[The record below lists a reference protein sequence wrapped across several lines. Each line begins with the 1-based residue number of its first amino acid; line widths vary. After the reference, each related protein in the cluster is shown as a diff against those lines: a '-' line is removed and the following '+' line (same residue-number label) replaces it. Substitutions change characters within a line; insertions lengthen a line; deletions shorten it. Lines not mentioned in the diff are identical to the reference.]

1 MLQGI
6 FKAIGYGLCH
16 QLPERSL
23 FVGGLQLPVCAR
35 DTGIYLGFAL
45 GLVVVALLDRGR
57 RSRELPRWPVL
68 ALAGLFVLSMAI
80 DGLTSYGG
88 LRETTNAIRLATGLA
103 TGWALAPLTVM
114 MINEQLWAQGAR
126 TRIIEGARATA
137 LWIGGLP
144 ASFGLAWTVLPL
156 TGVLYPIIVSV
167 AIIATFMAVNLV
179 LVGLVPRFEK
189 RAKRFRDAVPQL
201 AIALALTAGEL
212 AAAAWLRVIAEGASR
227 ATVG

>member
-23 FVGGLQLPVCAR
+23 FAGGLQLPVCAR

-45 GLVVVALLDRGR
+45 GFVVVMLLDRGR
-57 RSRELPRWPVL
+57 RPRELPRWPAL
-68 ALAGLFVLSMAI
+68 ALMGLFVLSMAI

-114 MINEQLWAQGAR
+114 MLNEQLWAQGDR
-126 TRIIEGARATA
+126 TRVIEGARATA
-137 LWIGGLP
+137 WWIGGLLV
-144 ASFGLAWTVLPL
+144 SFGVAWTVLPL

-167 AIIATFMAVNLV
+167 AIITTFTTVNLV

-189 RAKRFRDAVPQL
+189 RARRFRDVAPQL
-201 AIALALTAGEL
+201 AMALVLTAGEL